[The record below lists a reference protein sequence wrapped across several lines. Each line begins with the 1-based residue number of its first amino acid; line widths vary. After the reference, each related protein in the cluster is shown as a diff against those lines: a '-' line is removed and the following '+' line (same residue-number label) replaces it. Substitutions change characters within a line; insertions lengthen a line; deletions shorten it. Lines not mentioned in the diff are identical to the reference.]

1 VVASFREQIC
11 KNQMRQ
17 NVGKKKQNSTCF
29 EILYKYHLYAVHD
42 YFKHA
47 GGRDI
52 FLLDWRQVLSYDVSF
67 LNIRI
72 VVNPVVNL
80 VNKGEI
86 HETLQICKS
95 LTKRQIQCFNNV
107 GCHGFEFATP
117 YRALP
122 SFVNDPLRI
131 YPELPYKYV
140 CFISHNYNFTIIV
153 PNAFNYLKNVTTWEQ
168 CSVEL

>member
-1 VVASFREQIC
+1 MTDLTNVQFNHKFQATLSLTIRI
-11 KNQMRQ
+11 Q
-17 NVGKKKQNSTCF
+17 NISS
-29 EILYKYHLYAVHD
+29 IYAVHD

-72 VVNPVVNL
+72 VVNSVINL
-80 VNKGEI
+80 VNKNLPR
-86 HETLQICKS
+86 TALQICM
-95 LTKRQIQCFNNV
+95 F
-107 GCHGFEFATP
+107 HF
-117 YRALP
+117 
-122 SFVNDPLRI
+122 
-131 YPELPYKYV
+131 
-140 CFISHNYNFTIIV
+140 NYNFTIIV

>member
-1 VVASFREQIC
+1 MEKGQIVYG
-11 KNQMRQ
+11 Q
-17 NVGKKKQNSTCF
+17 V
-29 EILYKYHLYAVHD
+29 YLYAVHD

-72 VVNPVVNL
+72 VVNSVINVVNTNL
-80 VNKGEI
+80 PR
-86 HETLQICKS
+86 TALQICM
-95 LTKRQIQCFNNV
+95 F
-107 GCHGFEFATP
+107 HF
-117 YRALP
+117 
-122 SFVNDPLRI
+122 
-131 YPELPYKYV
+131 
-140 CFISHNYNFTIIV
+140 NYNFTIIV

>member
-1 VVASFREQIC
+1 MPQFFFVLAIFKHPV
-11 KNQMRQ
+11 
-17 NVGKKKQNSTCF
+17 
-29 EILYKYHLYAVHD
+29 YAVHD

-72 VVNPVVNL
+72 VVNSVINL
-80 VNKGEI
+80 VNKNLPR
-86 HETLQICKS
+86 TALQICM
-95 LTKRQIQCFNNV
+95 F
-107 GCHGFEFATP
+107 HF
-117 YRALP
+117 
-122 SFVNDPLRI
+122 
-131 YPELPYKYV
+131 
-140 CFISHNYNFTIIV
+140 NYNFTIIV